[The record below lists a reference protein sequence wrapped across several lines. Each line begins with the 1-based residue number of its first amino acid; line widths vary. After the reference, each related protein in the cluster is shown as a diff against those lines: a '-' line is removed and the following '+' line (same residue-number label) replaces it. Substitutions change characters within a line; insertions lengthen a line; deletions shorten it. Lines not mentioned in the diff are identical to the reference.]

1 MCNVLHQVNWQS
13 VCVLCWDA
21 QERFPCSDARGCILE
36 SLKNWGWWCR
46 SDITLS
52 SIPIPCLVRCPI
64 WHWHGRLCS
73 GWIWYVWQVFTRHWH
88 GRLVSGLNL
97 ICLTSVHMFVSYS
110 VSVSCFIDITF
121 QIFIFNIIR
130 LIYLRY
136 NRAVIKGRSR
146 ILNRKCLT

>member
-52 SIPIPCLVRCPI
+52 SIPIPCQMFDMTLAR
-64 WHWHGRLCS
+64 
-73 GWIWYVWQVFTRHWH
+73 T
-88 GRLVSGLNL
+88 LVSGLNL
-97 ICLTSVHMFVSYS
+97 ICLTNVHPTLTRTACVRIKFDMFDKCSHVRI

-130 LIYLRY
+130 LIYVRY
-136 NRAVIKGRSR
+136 NRAVIKGVIKGRSR